1 MKGTAHRGLTA
12 EDDRERARRLRAS
25 EKERAENLMVVD
37 MVRNDLG
44 RVAAAGSVEVPELF
58 AVERYPTLL
67 QMTSTVTAHSTAPPA
82 EIIAALFPS
91 ASITGAPKPRTTEI
105 IARLEDGPRGVY
117 TGAIGWLAPGRR
129 ARFNVA
135 IRTAVVDRE
144 RGEISYGVGGG
155 IVWDS
160 EAGVER
166 RECELKARVL
176 TAALSGAGPTGRR
189 FELLETMRWTP
200 GAHFAD
206 LAEHLARLAG
216 SAEYFEFRLDLAAVE
231 ARLAAFARETGD
243 AGPYRVRLRLDRR
256 GAVTLEATPLG
267 EVGTD
272 GPPEDFALDS
282 GPADRDRSA
291 AGALHPLRPLR
302 LGLAA
307 APVDPADPF
316 LYHKTT
322 HRRVYEEALAAR
334 PDCDDVLLWNPRGEA
349 TESTRANLVVRLD
362 GAWITPPVVCGLL
375 LGTLRARLL
384 AAGRVEERA
393 VPLADL
399 ARCAAIYLVSSLRGW
414 RRAELVDA
422 GRPAALEPSV
432 ARRAVAAGRT
442 ASPR

>member
-44 RVAAAGSVEVPELF
+44 RVAAAGSVKVPELF
-58 AVERYPTLL
+58 AVEHYPTLL
-67 QMTSTVTAHSTAPPA
+67 QMTSTVTARSRAPLP
-82 EIIAALFPS
+82 EIVAALFPS

-105 IARLEDGPRGVY
+105 IARLEGGPRGVY
-117 TGAIGWLAPGRR
+117 TGAVGWLAPGRR

-144 RGEISYGVGGG
+144 RGEASYGVGGG

-160 EAGVER
+160 EAAVEW

-176 TAALSGAGPTGRR
+176 TSAVHDPGPPRGR

-200 GAHFAD
+200 GEGFAH
-206 LAEHLARLAG
+206 LAEHLTRLAG
-216 SAEYFEFRLDLAAVE
+216 LAEYFEFGLDLAVVE
-231 ARLAAFARETGD
+231 ARLAAFEISAAASGLPAPE
-243 AGPYRVRLRLDRR
+243 RVRLLVDRS
-256 GAVTLEATPLG
+256 GGVGLEATPLG
-267 EVGTD
+267 EIGTD
-272 GPPEDFALDS
+272 GPAGEAGADS
-282 GPADRDRSA
+282 DRAGRDRPSAGPA
-291 AGALHPLRPLR
+291 RPLR

-322 HRRVYEEALAAR
+322 HRRVYDQALTAR

-349 TESTRANLVVRLD
+349 TESCRANLVVRLD
-362 GAWITPPVVCGLL
+362 DEWTTPPVACGLL
-375 LGTLRARLL
+375 PGILRARLL
-384 AAGRVEERA
+384 AAGRVRER
-393 VPLADL
+393 VVSLADL
-399 ARCAAIYLVSSLRGW
+399 ARCETIYLVSSLR
-414 RRAELVDA
+414 
-422 GRPAALEPSV
+422 S
-432 ARRAVAAGRT
+432 
-442 ASPR
+442 